1 MDAKMI
7 GLTAQQAKQLG
18 EQGKANIMPKSKE
31 GGVGEILYR
40 NIFTLFN
47 LLNLALA
54 VLLLIVGSYR
64 NMLFLGVAISNIL
77 IGTIQELRAK
87 KTHDRLKLL
96 SEGKVTV
103 IRDGREIS
111 LMPSELVLGD
121 VTRLL
126 RGDQVPADAKVLS
139 GRAHV
144 DESLLTGESRAVE
157 KMQDDELF
165 AGSFLLEGNVV
176 AELTAIGAQSYAG
189 KLQLSARKVKRSSSV
204 LMRDMQRII
213 RIVSIAIVP
222 LALLL
227 FWKTH
232 GGLDVEIE
240 DAVIKCVAAVLGMIP
255 EGLILLTSIALAAG
269 VVRLGKRKALVNELY
284 GIESLARTSVVCV
297 DKTGTLTNGEMT
309 FDVMI
314 LQGTAKRAQAEEC
327 LAALLSTFYDQTPT
341 NIALHQVCPEILT
354 NREALQTVPF
364 SSERKWSGARFEGLG
379 TVVLGA
385 PECLLAGAALE
396 EAKAHAAQGLRVL
409 ALMSGDEPFSGDVL
423 PSHLQPMA
431 LICLRDTLR
440 PLVRETVRYFGEQG
454 VCLKVLSGD
463 HPLTVSHVAHD
474 AGIPNAQAYVDV
486 SALPSP
492 IDYAA
497 IAKEYTVFGRVSP
510 NDKRFLI
517 EAMQAQGDNVAM
529 VGDGVN
535 DIPALK
541 AADCSIAMAC
551 GSDAVC
557 RIAQI
562 TLLNSDFEVMPEIVL
577 EGRRVINNIT
587 RASSLF
593 LVKNIFSFILTIL
606 LLLLPF
612 IYPFM
617 PIQLTLVST
626 LTVGI
631 PSFVLALQPNKE
643 RVQGNFLRNVVTRA
657 LPGGLSV
664 AFLTIGAMVMGAVH
678 QLPEEVTSMLCTLIA
693 GYSGMVVLVLTCLP
707 LDWLRFVLILFMA
720 GIFLFLVVLCPSVFY
735 FLPIEGIQWHVLLG
749 AAVLAPI
756 LQLGL
761 AAIIR
766 RFRHPRR
773 SVE

>member
-1 MDAKMI
+1 M
-7 GLTAQQAKQLG
+7 
-18 EQGKANIMPKSKE
+18 
-31 GGVGEILYR
+31 
-40 NIFTLFN
+40 
-47 LLNLALA
+47 
-54 VLLLIVGSYR
+54 
-64 NMLFLGVAISNIL
+64 
-77 IGTIQELRAK
+77 
-87 KTHDRLKLL
+87 
-96 SEGKVTV
+96 
-103 IRDGREIS
+103 
-111 LMPSELVLGD
+111 
-121 VTRLL
+121 
-126 RGDQVPADAKVLS
+126 
-139 GRAHV
+139 
-144 DESLLTGESRAVE
+144 
-157 KMQDDELF
+157 
-165 AGSFLLEGNVV
+165 
-176 AELTAIGAQSYAG
+176 
-189 KLQLSARKVKRSSSV
+189 
-204 LMRDMQRII
+204 
-213 RIVSIAIVP
+213 
-222 LALLL
+222 
-227 FWKTH
+227 
-232 GGLDVEIE
+232 
-240 DAVIKCVAAVLGMIP
+240 
-255 EGLILLTSIALAAG
+255 
-269 VVRLGKRKALVNELY
+269 
-284 GIESLARTSVVCV
+284 
-297 DKTGTLTNGEMT
+297 
-309 FDVMI
+309 
-314 LQGTAKRAQAEEC
+314 
-327 LAALLSTFYDQTPT
+327 
-341 NIALHQVCPEILT
+341 
-354 NREALQTVPF
+354 
-364 SSERKWSGARFEGLG
+364 
-379 TVVLGA
+379 
-385 PECLLAGAALE
+385 
-396 EAKAHAAQGLRVL
+396 
-409 ALMSGDEPFSGDVL
+409 
-423 PSHLQPMA
+423 
-431 LICLRDTLR
+431 
-440 PLVRETVRYFGEQG
+440 
-454 VCLKVLSGD
+454 
-463 HPLTVSHVAHD
+463 AHD

-497 IAKEYTVFGRVSP
+497 IADKYTVFGRVSP
-510 NDKRFLI
+510 DDKRFLI

-612 IYPFM
+612 AYPFM
-617 PIQLTLVST
+617 PIQLTLVSS

-664 AFLTIGAMVMGAVH
+664 ACLTIGAMVMGTVH

-735 FLPIEGIQWHVLLG
+735 FLPIEGTQWHVLLG

-761 AAIIR
+761 AAVIR
-766 RFRHPRR
+766 RLRRPRR